1 MAIQKTSNGV
11 TNGPLAAVPA
21 QPAQLDASKVTI
33 TLSNELKTIPHASE
47 LKFGQVMSDHMM
59 TVSYDPINGW
69 SAPEIKPYGPLSLDP
84 ASSCFQYATNVFEGM
99 KAYIGPDGKARLFR
113 PNKNMDR
120 MTMSAGRV
128 ALPPFDTDELL
139 KLIRRLVAIEQR
151 WIPTQKGHSL
161 YIRPTI
167 IGTRSSLGVAA
178 SDHAMLYVI
187 CSPTGPY
194 FATGARPVALLGIG
208 ESVRSWPGGTGGYK
222 LALNY
227 APTFKPQQYAAKLG
241 YDQCLWL
248 LGDKITEAGAMNF
261 FVVVRRID
269 GDLDVYTP
277 PLDGTILPGVT
288 RDSILALAS
297 AHPSRTLLPGLPET
311 LRLHTTERELT
322 MTELNAWAQNGS
334 LLEAFGV
341 GTAVIVAAVG
351 RIGHEGKD
359 INLPTYEGGLGPVGR
374 ALYDRI
380 SDIQEGKFEWEDW
393 SVVCE

>member
-1 MAIQKTSNGV
+1 MAIQKPSNGV
-11 TNGPLAAVPA
+11 ANGAPASAPA
-21 QPAQLDASKVTI
+21 QPAELDASKVTI
-33 TLSNELKTIPHASE
+33 TLAKELKAIPPATE

-59 TVSYDPINGW
+59 TVSYDPLNGW

-128 ALPPFDTDELL
+128 ALPPFDTAELL

-194 FATGARPVALLGIG
+194 FASGARPVALLGIG

-261 FVVVRRID
+261 FVVVRRTD

-322 MTELNAWAQNGS
+322 MTELNTWAQNGS